1 MAERG
6 TSSSLSLLDAE
17 SNAER
22 LRGGAAGPLGT
33 EAAFLG
39 ERLRLRF
46 LCLLLLLFFA
56 FFSRF
61 FFLSLRLL
69 LCFLRRRL
77 SSLLLL
83 LLLLPLLLSLS
94 DDESA
99 DDDGLR
105 LRRDRLC
112 LLSFLC
118 AL

>member
-6 TSSSLSLLDAE
+6 TSSSLSLLEAE

-46 LCLLLLLFFA
+46 LCLLLLLLFFG

-61 FFLSLRLL
+61 FFMSLRLL

-83 LLLLPLLLSLS
+83 PLLLSLS
-94 DDESA
+94 DDESE